1 MKKEE
6 IRKEYFKLRIKGHTN
21 NQCRKIL
28 SAKYQYEVTI
38 RTLRRWTQRIN
49 NSEWDLT
56 DKSRKPKIIHTK
68 ITPEIESKILKIR
81 KKTGWGED
89 QIANLVDLGH
99 TAINKILNKYNLT
112 KPSNRKKKRNNY
124 VRFERGHSNT
134 MWQIDHSDQKIKGK
148 WLISVI
154 DDHSRYS
161 IGLFAV
167 NRVTTEVVTKLLDD
181 LIKIHGKPKQILS
194 DNGSAYGLK
203 SKHSKFDRW
212 CRRRG
217 IHHIRS
223 SVHSPTTCGKIER
236 LFQTIKNELPFCKDI
251 NEFRMRY
258 NHFRKH
264 KSLNYRTP
272 AEVYF
277 DFSNLFR
284 W

>member
-21 NQCRKIL
+21 NQCRKIIK
-28 SAKYQYEVTI
+28 AKYDYDITI
-38 RTLRRWTQRIN
+38 RTLRRWTHRIN
-49 NSEWDLT
+49 NSEWDLI
-56 DKSRKPKIIHTK
+56 DNSKRPKTIYTK
-68 ITPEIESKILKIR
+68 ITPEIENKILMIR
-81 KKTGWGED
+81 SKTGWGQER
-89 QIANLVDLGH
+89 IAEEVEVSH
-99 TAINKILNKYNLT
+99 WSVNKVLNKHNLT
-112 KPSNRKKKRNNY
+112 QPSNRKKKRNNY
-124 VRFERGHSNT
+124 VRLEREHSNT

-148 WLISVI
+148 WLISVM

-161 IGLFAV
+161 LGLFAV
-167 NRVTTEVVTKLLDD
+167 NRVTTEVVTKLLED
-181 LIKIHGKPKQILS
+181 LIKIYGKPKQILS

-212 CRRRG
+212 CNRRG

-223 SVHSPTTCGKIER
+223 AVHSPTTCGKVER
-236 LFQTIKNELPFCKDI
+236 LFQTIKKELPYCKNI

-264 KSLNYRTP
+264 KSLDYKTP

-277 DFSNLFR
+277 DFSSYFK

>member
-6 IRKEYFKLRIKGHTN
+6 IRKEYFKLKNKGHTN
-21 NQCRKIL
+21 SQCKKIIK
-28 SAKYQYEVTI
+28 AKYGYEVTI
-38 RTLRRWTQRIN
+38 RTLRRWTNRLN
-49 NSEWDLT
+49 NSEWDST
-56 DKSRKPKIIHTK
+56 DNSKRPKTIYTK
-68 ITPEIESKILKIR
+68 ITPKIEDKVLRIR
-81 KKTGWGED
+81 EKTGWGED

-99 TAINKILNKYNLT
+99 TAINKILNKHNLT

-124 VRFERGHSNT
+124 VRFERDHSNT

-167 NRVTTEVVTKLLDD
+167 NRVTTEIVTKLLDD
-181 LIKIHGKPKQILS
+181 LIKIHGKPRQILS

-212 CRRRG
+212 CRRRE

-236 LFQTIKNELPFCKDI
+236 LFQTIKRELPFCRDI

-264 KSLNYRTP
+264 KSLDYKTP
-272 AEVYF
+272 AGVYF
-277 DFSNLFR
+277 DFAGLF
-284 W
+284 